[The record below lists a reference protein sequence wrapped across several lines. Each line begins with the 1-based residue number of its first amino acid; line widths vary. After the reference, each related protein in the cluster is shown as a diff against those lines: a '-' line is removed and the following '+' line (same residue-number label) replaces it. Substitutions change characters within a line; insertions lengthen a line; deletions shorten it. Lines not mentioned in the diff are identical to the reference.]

1 MLEIKPKISKQEAHS
16 TRDALSEFL
25 GIPDRELHI
34 IGSGHN
40 YDNANNLNLLLDA
53 RKYSLKKVK
62 SLLNLYKSNNRVR
75 GPYQPDY
82 FYFPVGGSG
91 LDYSGST
98 GEAVNVDVSETYN
111 PNWSL
116 FMNRQGAGSQ
126 YKGLTRY
133 QFIKHTIPWLINDPE
148 FDQQITSRGQPV
160 AVAGR
165 KITRHHGLQRI
176 LAVRPRKNDGSFDT
190 RWVEVDYNRL
200 IGLYPDVKINPD
212 YQPIRHPDRF
222 AQCYLNCSTD
232 QISTTE
238 QLVDGSQF
246 HLTTRQLVEVSRKC
260 GLTNK

>member
-1 MLEIKPKISKQEAHS
+1 MLELKPSINKKEAHD
-16 TRDALSEFL
+16 TRDALSDFL
-25 GIPDRELHI
+25 GIPQQDLHI

-40 YDNANNLNLLLDA
+40 YDTANNLNLLLDA

-75 GPYQPDY
+75 GPFQPDY

-98 GEAVNVDVSETYN
+98 GEAVAVDVSETYD
-111 PNWSL
+111 PAWSL
-116 FMNRQGAGSQ
+116 FINRQGTGSK

-148 FDQQITSRGQPV
+148 FDQQITSQGQPV

-165 KITRHHGLQRI
+165 KLTRHNGLQRI
-176 LAVRPRKNDGSFDT
+176 LAVRPRKTDGSFDT
-190 RWVEVDYNRL
+190 RWVEVDYQKM
-200 IGLYPDVKINPD
+200 ISLYPDLKINPD
-212 YQPIRHPDRF
+212 YQTIRHPDRF
-222 AQCYLNCSTD
+222 AQCYLNCSTEH
-232 QISTTE
+232 ISTTE
-238 QLVDGSQF
+238 QLLDGTQF

-260 GLTNK
+260 RL